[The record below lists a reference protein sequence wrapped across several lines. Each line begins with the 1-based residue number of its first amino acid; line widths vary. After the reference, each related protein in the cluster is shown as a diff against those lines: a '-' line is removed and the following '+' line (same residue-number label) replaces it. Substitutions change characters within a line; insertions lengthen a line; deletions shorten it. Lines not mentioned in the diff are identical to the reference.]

1 MPSRIPQAKRDSIKV
16 KIALNETV
24 KTISKNINVSSS
36 AIYNYKKNLRQFNAL
51 KPPKVLPQGRPRK
64 ITPEIGKSE
73 QMVFVDESAANKR
86 TADRKWGWAP
96 IGMPCI
102 FEQALKRTKKW
113 SLLPAYTVEGFLTLG
128 IQRGSYHKEDF
139 NDFIRYGVLPL
150 MNPYPHEQ
158 NSILVMDNA
167 RIHKSDVLLPPST
180 LIEQELDNMCY
191 EAGVLLEYLPPYS
204 PDFTPIELAC
214 GRLKM
219 WFKRNMQLCEA
230 MDDMEA
236 FIEMGMRQQWGSAR
250 GFFRKS
256 QIGTALDEAL
266 DEA

>member
-1 MPSRIPQAKRDSIKV
+1 MVQLSQW
-16 KIALNETV
+16 
-24 KTISKNINVSSS
+24 
-36 AIYNYKKNLRQFNAL
+36 
-51 KPPKVLPQGRPRK
+51 
-64 ITPEIGKSE
+64 KSE
-73 QMVFVDESAANKR
+73 QMVFVDESAANER

-113 SLLPAYTVEGFLTLG
+113 SLLPAYTVEGFLTWG

-139 NDFIRYGVLPL
+139 NDFIRYRVLPL

-167 RIHKSDVLLPPST
+167 RIHKSDVLLSPTT
-180 LIEQELDNMCY
+180 LIEQELENMCY

-204 PDFTPIELAC
+204 PDFNPIELAF

-236 FIEMGMRQQWGSAR
+236 FIEMGMRQQLGSAR

-256 QIGTALDEAL
+256 QIGTALDETL